1 MGSIK
6 MLNLNSLS
14 TEKRNPK
21 TENIDQ
27 LSTIEMVRLMNEED
41 KKVAVAI
48 EKILPE
54 IAQGIELIAEKL
66 SQGGR
71 LLYVGAGTS
80 GRLGILDAVECPP
93 TFSTEPEMVEGL
105 IAGGYPAIFKAQEG
119 AEDDESL
126 GAQDLKAKNISSLDV
141 VVGIA
146 ASGRTPYVLG
156 ALKLAQSLGV
166 KTIALCCSQSP
177 QIEEFADISLVAL
190 VGPEIITGSTR
201 LKAGTAQ
208 KIILNMLST
217 GAMIKLGKVYGNL
230 MVDVKASNKKLE
242 ERAKRIVMTV
252 TGVDEDEALQS
263 LKLAKGNAK
272 KAIFMIMSG
281 LEPKLAEE
289 KLQLAKG
296 NLRLALENIHND

>member
-1 MGSIK
+1 MGLIK

-27 LSTIEMVRLMNEED
+27 LSTLEMVRLMNEED
-41 KKVAVAI
+41 KKVAFAI

-166 KTIALCCSQSP
+166 KTIAISCSQSP
-177 QIEEFADISLVAL
+177 KIEEFADISLVAL

-252 TGVDEDEALQS
+252 TGVDENEALQS

-281 LEPKLAEE
+281 LEPKLEEE

-296 NLRLALENIHND
+296 NLRLALENIRND

>member
-27 LSTIEMVRLMNEED
+27 LSTLEMVRLMNEED
-41 KKVAVAI
+41 KKVALAI

-71 LLYVGAGTS
+71 LFYVGAGTS

-166 KTIALCCSQSP
+166 KTIAISCSQSP

-296 NLRLALENIHND
+296 NLRLALENIRND